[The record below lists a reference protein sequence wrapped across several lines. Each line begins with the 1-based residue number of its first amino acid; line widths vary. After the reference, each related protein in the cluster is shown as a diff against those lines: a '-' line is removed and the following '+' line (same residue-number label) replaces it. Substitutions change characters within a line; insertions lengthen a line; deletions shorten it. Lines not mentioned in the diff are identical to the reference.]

1 MFVDLKTIITTDQ
14 INAPVQLQLIS
25 PFSCVFFKGD
35 ICEATYMKYL
45 FQSEKIDVVM
55 HFAAQSH
62 VGTVI

>member
-1 MFVDLKTIITTDQ
+1 MF
-14 INAPVQLQLIS
+14 LQ
-25 PFSCVFFKGD
+25 GD

-62 VGTVI
+62 VGNVYWHYGVLILALMIGKIH